1 MNAGSPK
8 QCHKDLLAL
17 LGRQTDELEAING
30 YLGDIK
36 AAISEGDTEV
46 LNALL
51 TQQRIPIA
59 EMDDLESQR
68 HRLLDIYGF
77 QADREGLLSCIA
89 WCDDQEILSRQY
101 ELFRQAL
108 LRLQRGIQVNSLLV
122 NKGRERVRQSL
133 QLLVGQAT
141 NEQGRTYASNG
152 KTDDDST
159 LRSIAKV

>member
-1 MNAGSPK
+1 MNASSPQ

-17 LGRQTDELEAING
+17 LSRQTDELEVING

-36 AAISEGDTEV
+36 AAIAEGDTEV

-51 TQQRIPIA
+51 TQQRLPIA

-77 QADREGLLSCIA
+77 QADREGLLNCIA
-89 WCDDQEILSRQY
+89 WCDDKEIVSRQY

-108 LRLQRGIQVNSLLV
+108 LRLQRAIQVNSLLV
-122 NKGRERVRQSL
+122 NKGRNRVRQSL
-133 QLLVGQAT
+133 QLLVGQA
-141 NEQGRTYASNG
+141 NNGQARTYASNG
-152 KTDDDST
+152 KADEDNT
-159 LRSIAKV
+159 LRSIARV